1 MRTIRIIN
9 IKRVIKSIIIRI
21 IVILPMNQK
30 RIQSKKNIM
39 SMGQDANTIM
49 DITMRLISITIS
61 MVQDA
66 ITITIM
72 IITLLIQM

>member
-21 IVILPMNQK
+21 IVILHMNQK

-72 IITLLIQM
+72 IIMLLIQM

>member
-1 MRTIRIIN
+1 
-9 IKRVIKSIIIRI
+9 
-21 IVILPMNQK
+21 MNQK

>member
-21 IVILPMNQK
+21 IVILHMNQK

-49 DITMRLISITIS
+49 DITMRLNSITIS

-66 ITITIM
+66 ITIMIM

>member
-21 IVILPMNQK
+21 IVILHMNQK
-30 RIQSKKNIM
+30 KIQSKKNIM

-72 IITLLIQM
+72 IIMLLIQM

>member
-72 IITLLIQM
+72 IIMLLIQM

>member
-39 SMGQDANTIM
+39 SMGQDASTIM